1 MDEQRMLLDSLMG
14 INRNNDRKNEVISDF
29 RDERVCK
36 FYLVGMCPHEMF
48 LNTKQDM
55 GPCKGIHSEDL
66 KMKFENSKDIS
77 IFDARIERDFLSR
90 INAID
95 TTIKRARIR
104 LEEEK
109 ALSSNNP
116 DNNPEVLKIIAEIQR
131 NLEDC
136 ETNGNA
142 GNIDIAIELMTKIDT
157 LNTEKTTLLAN
168 INEQLKVIQQKH
180 GADTHKKLRVCDV
193 CGSLL
198 SILDSDKRLADHFMG
213 KQHIGFQTMR
223 DVIEGKI

>member
-14 INRNNDRKNEVISDF
+14 INRNNDRKNEVILDF

-55 GPCKGIHSEDL
+55 GPCKCIHSEDL
-66 KMKFENSKDIS
+66 KMKFEKSKDIS
-77 IFDARIERDFLSR
+77 IFDAKIERDFLSR

-95 TTIKRARIR
+95 ATIKRSRIR

-109 ALSSNNP
+109 ALNSNNP
-116 DNNPEVLKIIAEIQR
+116 ENNPEVLKIIAEIQR
-131 NLEDC
+131 HLEDC
-136 ETNGNA
+136 EISGNE
-142 GNIDIAIELMTKIDT
+142 GNIDLALELMAKIDI
-157 LNTEKTTLLAN
+157 LNTEKIAAIAN
-168 INEQLKVIQQKH
+168 INEQLNAIKQKQST
-180 GADTHKKLRVCDV
+180 DTHKKLRVCDV

-223 DVIEGKI
+223 DVIEGNI